1 MISRFQNYFA
11 AGSIGAQHLTRRGP
25 QGQRSGRGARKAG
38 REARE
43 DDPGG
48 EGQVEGEAGEETDEE
63 ERREDHHETM
73 MLCPGLRE
81 AAFFSSF
88 SYCYNLMAPAAATFH
103 FYF

>member
-1 MISRFQNYFA
+1 M
-11 AGSIGAQHLTRRGP
+11 
-25 QGQRSGRGARKAG
+25 
-38 REARE
+38 
-43 DDPGG
+43 
-48 EGQVEGEAGEETDEE
+48 EGEAGEETDEE
-63 ERREDHHETM
+63 ERREDYHETM